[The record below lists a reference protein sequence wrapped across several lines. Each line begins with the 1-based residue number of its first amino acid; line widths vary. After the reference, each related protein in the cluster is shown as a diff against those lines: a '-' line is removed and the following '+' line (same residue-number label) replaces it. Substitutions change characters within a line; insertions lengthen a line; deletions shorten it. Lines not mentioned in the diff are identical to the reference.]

1 MRPLARVPAPESIRL
16 QGEQTMKFASPAEP
30 ELKTIRDV
38 MSTDLVTL
46 NVNDTLRLADDMM
59 NIAMVRHFPVID
71 GQRLVG
77 LLSQSDLLHA
87 SMRSLL
93 RHRADSP
100 RHVLGTVGVREIMK
114 PPITVSAD
122 TSLQQAAAIL
132 VEKQADCLL
141 VTEGEKLIGLASR
154 TDLLRQMAGSTV
166 GAKKSPAAR

>member
-1 MRPLARVPAPESIRL
+1 
-16 QGEQTMKFASPAEP
+16 
-30 ELKTIRDV
+30 
-38 MSTDLVTL
+38 
-46 NVNDTLRLADDMM
+46 
-59 NIAMVRHFPVID
+59 
-71 GQRLVG
+71 
-77 LLSQSDLLHA
+77 
-87 SMRSLL
+87 
-93 RHRADSP
+93 
-100 RHVLGTVGVREIMK
+100 MK